1 MNDDKKWE
9 VMDLGEDPKKDD
21 DIYPSQSKD
30 ICDGVLMNNRWD
42 DKEKRIMVNIN
53 VSKIWNW
60 LKRKK

>member
-1 MNDDKKWE
+1 
-9 VMDLGEDPKKDD
+9 MDLGEDPKKDD